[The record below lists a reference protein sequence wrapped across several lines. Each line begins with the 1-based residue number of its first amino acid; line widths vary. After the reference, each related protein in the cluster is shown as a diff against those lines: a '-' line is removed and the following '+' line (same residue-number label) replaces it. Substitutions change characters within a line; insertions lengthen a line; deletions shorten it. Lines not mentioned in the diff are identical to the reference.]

1 MKKSEVIQLD
11 VELNTQNL
19 TASVSN
25 ANRLLEMLGNTA
37 KDVGNTMEDAL
48 RIDTNSLEGLLT
60 GINTMAQDL
69 GTVADKMGEIAQ
81 RAYTSLELKSK
92 NGYAKIM
99 LIENNA

>member
-25 ANRLLEMLGNTA
+25 AKRLLEMLGNTA

-48 RIDTNSLEGLLT
+48 R
-60 GINTMAQDL
+60 M
-69 GTVADKMGEIAQ
+69 K
-81 RAYTSLELKSK
+81 
-92 NGYAKIM
+92 
-99 LIENNA
+99 